1 MSVYSQDSF
10 KKYVLRNT
18 MFKQK
23 YAECKSLPLKN
34 WDEEINVFELKLKL
48 EEKKKDLLWI
58 SFSFI
63 GDCVGSCHKRPQTRS
78 LQHIDD

>member
-10 KKYVLRNT
+10 KEYVLRNT

-23 YAECKSLPLKN
+23 YAEYKSLPLKN

-48 EEKKKDLLWI
+48 EEKKR
-58 SFSFI
+58 SFMDF
-63 GDCVGSCHKRPQTRS
+63 
-78 LQHIDD
+78 LQFYW